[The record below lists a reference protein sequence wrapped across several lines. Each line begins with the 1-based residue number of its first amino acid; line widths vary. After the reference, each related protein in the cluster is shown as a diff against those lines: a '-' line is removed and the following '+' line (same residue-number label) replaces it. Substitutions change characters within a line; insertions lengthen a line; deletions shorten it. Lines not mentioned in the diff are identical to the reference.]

1 VLKRRLILLFYF
13 SAITC
18 CFAQK
23 DYTACAGNISISP
36 NTAYQI
42 KFKGKTGKDKSGLH
56 TYCNLPVYSNNL
68 VWLQFNPLHHGNMR
82 LFLNSSQDS
91 IMAFIFETNK
101 TDGCNEVLG
110 NKAKLLS
117 CEYRGAKDTVMPT
130 YVCLEDKSYFFA
142 LYVQKGK
149 APLVDLLLHYTPLT
163 EDGRILKD
171 SLVLNLAFKRD
182 LPVYGIHFRDENTGY
197 PVIARLSLVA
207 SSLIDGTYR
216 GSDIFVNNNK
226 KLKATIRID
235 SEGYYS
241 KDLSE
246 FSIPANSHNDTVLL
260 TPITHGSITK
270 LDDIYFAGGLAVI
283 LEESMPRLKRLKDF
297 LLLNP
302 TISIEVQGHVN
313 DEGGNSLSSQRLSKK
328 RAKRIVEYLI
338 ESGIEPER
346 LTAVGFGNTKP
357 IYPKPETE
365 EQKEANRRVE
375 VKIK

>member
-1 VLKRRLILLFYF
+1 LKQVLKLLFF
-13 SAITC
+13 LALANSGWS
-18 CFAQK
+18 QK
-23 DYTACAGNISISP
+23 DYTNCAGNISISP
-36 NTAYQI
+36 NTSYQI

-56 TYCNLPVYSNNL
+56 SYCNLPVYSNNL
-68 VWLQFNPLHHGNMR
+68 VWLQFNPLHNGKMH
-82 LFLNSSQDS
+82 LFLRSNNDS
-91 IMAFIFETNK
+91 IMVFIFEANK
-101 TDGCNEVLG
+101 TDGCSAVLG
-110 NKAKLLS
+110 NKAKLIS
-117 CEYRGAKDTVMPT
+117 CEYRAAKDSIMPS
-130 YVCLEDKSYFFA
+130 YVCLGDKSYFFA
-142 LYVQKGK
+142 LYVEKGK
-149 APLVDLLLHYTPLT
+149 APLVDLQLNFTPLT
-163 EDGRILKD
+163 DDGHVLKD
-171 SLVLNLAFKRD
+171 SLVLNLAYKRD
-182 LPVYGIHFRDENTGY
+182 MPIYGIHFRDENTGY
-197 PVIARLSLVA
+197 PVIARLSLSA

-216 GSDIFVNNNK
+216 GSDIYVNNNK

-241 KDLSE
+241 RDLLE
-246 FSIPANSHNDTVLL
+246 FPIPATTHNDTVLL
-260 TPITHGSITK
+260 IPITHGSITK

-328 RAKRIVEYLI
+328 RAKRILEYLI

-346 LTAVGFGNTKP
+346 LTAVGYGNTKP